1 MDEEKQEPEQEW
13 MANEAAAYQRAERYL
28 NSLIFGP
35 PSPPPGTSQEEIRAR
50 AVARLARLRAFLAFL
65 GNPQRAYRTIHVT
78 GTSGK
83 GSTTTITASI
93 LTAAGYRVGAHVSP
107 YLQVA
112 TEKLQIDGR
121 LISAGRYERLVDDM
135 HRSVDEWVAA
145 GRERPNYG
153 EIWVAMTLRYFAEE
167 QVDVAVVE
175 VGAGGR
181 FDVTNVLEPDVVAI
195 TSVGLDHT
203 VTLGSTLE
211 EIAWHKAGIIKPG
224 SVAVTAVTGPETLP
238 IIEEECRQTGADLV
252 VVREGERYRDV
263 RADADGTSFIDGAT
277 DEAMRI
283 TLPGTFQASN
293 AAMAIEIARRFTHG
307 HLPVET
313 LRAGLAAA
321 RFPGRMELVQDNPRV
336 LLDGAHNPEKVASL
350 ARNLEHLYPH
360 QRKLI
365 IFGALESK
373 SHASMLASLS
383 PLAGLVIATMPRV
396 LAKPATDAAEIAA
409 EVIGDVE
416 VIIEPSP
423 ERAIEIALARAEPDD
438 LVVVTGSLYLV
449 GNIRERWYPSEAIL
463 SQSNCWPRTTPL
475 GLWDPPLLAKET

>member
-1 MDEEKQEPEQEW
+1 
-13 MANEAAAYQRAERYL
+13 
-28 NSLIFGP
+28 
-35 PSPPPGTSQEEIRAR
+35 
-50 AVARLARLRAFLAFL
+50 
-65 GNPQRAYRTIHVT
+65 
-78 GTSGK
+78 
-83 GSTTTITASI
+83 
-93 LTAAGYRVGAHVSP
+93 AAGYRVGAHVSP

-307 HLPVET
+307 HLP
-313 LRAGLAAA
+313 
-321 RFPGRMELVQDNPRV
+321 
-336 LLDGAHNPEKVASL
+336 
-350 ARNLEHLYPH
+350 
-360 QRKLI
+360 
-365 IFGALESK
+365 
-373 SHASMLASLS
+373 
-383 PLAGLVIATMPRV
+383 
-396 LAKPATDAAEIAA
+396 
-409 EVIGDVE
+409 
-416 VIIEPSP
+416 
-423 ERAIEIALARAEPDD
+423 
-438 LVVVTGSLYLV
+438 
-449 GNIRERWYPSEAIL
+449 
-463 SQSNCWPRTTPL
+463 
-475 GLWDPPLLAKET
+475 